1 MNVPI
6 ENCEVFTLYSHDD
19 GMQISFAIE
28 GQRATARLLHPDGHT
43 HTVENMSRAGA
54 RRYAKRLMR
63 QGRRRLKYRRRP
75 DASAR

>member
-19 GMQISFAIE
+19 GMRISFAIE
-28 GQRATARLLHPDGHT
+28 GQRATARLLNPDGHT
-43 HTVENMSRAGA
+43 RTVGNMSRAGA
-54 RRYAKRLMR
+54 RRFARRLIK

-75 DASAR
+75 DASTR